1 VVIVDDVDS
10 PALNLVL
17 TRSGFRIA
25 LSEQPIKLETD
36 IFAAFARIDGAIVI
50 DRELKVLAI
59 GVILDGQC
67 TSMED
72 PAHGSRYNSAV
83 RFVMSHQGAVA
94 CVRSEDGAVRVVTA
108 NHL

>member
-1 VVIVDDVDS
+1 MVIVNDVDS

-17 TRSGFRIA
+17 TRSGFRVA
-25 LSEQPIKLETD
+25 LSGEQIRLEAD

-50 DRELKVLAI
+50 ERDLRVLAI
-59 GVILDGQC
+59 GVILDGPC
-67 TSMED
+67 TNVED

-83 RFVMSHQGAVA
+83 RFVGAVA
-94 CVRSEDGAVRVVTA
+94 CVRSEDRAVRVVTA